1 MMATVVKKGRGKAEA
16 AEPKTKEAEAAVAA
30 TAAEVNLA
38 EFSTQELRQL
48 ARDVEQ
54 ELNRRRVEDRKTAL
68 RGMKELAASYGF
80 TVEEVL
86 GTAMRKRRRA
96 SEPAKA
102 KYRNPD
108 NPEQTWVGRGRKPA
122 WLVELLAQ
130 GTTLEEL
137 GVS

>member
-1 MMATVVKKGRGKAEA
+1 MATVAKKAAGKAVA
-16 AEPKTKEAEAAVAA
+16 AEPAA

-38 EFSTQELRQL
+38 GFSTQELRQL

-54 ELNRRRVEDRKTAL
+54 ELNRRRAEDRKTAL

-86 GTAMRKRRRA
+86 ETALQSRRRA
-96 SEPAKA
+96 AAASAEA

-108 NPEQTWVGRGRKPA
+108 NPDQTWAGRGRKPT

-137 GVS
+137 EA